1 MFRKTLS
8 SAAAVSV
15 LALLAA
21 CSTGASGSGTPGA
34 AEEPITIGVV
44 GASDEQW
51 KIFEAKAE
59 EAGFDVDIVDFQD
72 YAQPNPALTQGEL
85 DLNQFQHLKYLS
97 EYNVASGEDLVPV
110 AATAVYPLGL
120 YSKQFSSVEE
130 IPEGAEIAIPN
141 DPSNLA
147 RGLLVLQDAG
157 LVALRDGGS
166 AYSTEADVLPE
177 SKVKVTPVAAEQTAI
192 ALSSIAASIINND
205 FVADAGL
212 DPADAIYQDDAAAEG
227 ARPYINIWAVHAQDK
242 DNARYLELIEL
253 WKDQEIQDALVEQSG
268 GTAVLANQSAA
279 ELQGYLTEIQADTE
293 AAQG

>member
-1 MFRKTLS
+1 MSRT
-8 SAAAVSV
+8 SV
-15 LALLAA
+15 LTAVAALTLAGLLGA
-21 CSTGASGSGTPGA
+21 CSSDSGSD
-34 AEEPITIGVV
+34 EPIRIGVV
-44 GASDEQW
+44 GAADEQW
-51 KIFEAKAE
+51 KIFEQKAE
-59 EAGFDVDIVDFQD
+59 AAGFDVEIVDFQD

-97 EYNVASGEDLVPV
+97 EYNVSAGEDLVPI

-120 YSKQFSSVEE
+120 YSKQYSSVEE

-157 LVALRDGGS
+157 LVVLRDGGS

-177 SKVKVTPVAAEQTAI
+177 SKVKVTPVDAAQTAI
-192 ALSSIAASIINND
+192 ALNSVAASIINND

-212 DPADAIYQDDAAAEG
+212 NPADAIFQDDAASEA
-227 ARPYINIWAVHAQDK
+227 ARPYINVWAVRAEDK
-242 DNARYLELIEL
+242 DNEEFFTLIEI
-253 WKDQEIQDALVEQSG
+253 WKDQEVQDALLEQSG
-268 GTAVLANQSAA
+268 GTAVLANQSAE
-279 ELQGYLTEIQADTE
+279 ELQGYLEKIQADTA

>member
-1 MFRKTLS
+1 MSRKTLL
-8 SAAAVSV
+8 SAAAALVAVS
-15 LALLAA
+15 LLGA
-21 CSTGASGSGTPGA
+21 CSSGGSDAG
-34 AEEPITIGVV
+34 PIKIGVV
-44 GASDEQW
+44 GAADEQW

-59 EAGFDVDIVDFQD
+59 EAGIDVEVIDFQD

-85 DLNQFQHLKYLS
+85 DLNQFQHLKYLA
-97 EYNVASGEDLVPV
+97 EYNVAAGEDLVPI

-120 YSKQFSSVEE
+120 YSKQYSSIDE

-157 LVALRDGGS
+157 LVVLEDGGS

-177 SKVKVTPVAAEQTAI
+177 SRVKVTPVDAAQTAI
-192 ALSSIAASIINND
+192 ALNSIAASIINND

-212 DPADAIYQDDAAAEG
+212 EPSDALYQDDAGSEG
-227 ARPYINIWAVHAQDK
+227 ARPYINVWAARAADA
-242 DNARYLELIEL
+242 DNEDYAKVVELFKET
-253 WKDQEIQDALVEQSG
+253 EVQDALVAGSG

-279 ELQGYLTEIQADTE
+279 ELQGYLADIQADSE
-293 AAQG
+293 SAEG

>member
-1 MFRKTLS
+1 MFRKTVL
-8 SAAAVSV
+8 SAAA
-15 LALLAA
+15 ALAA
-21 CSTGASGSGTPGA
+21 VSLLGACASNGGSSSN
-34 AEEPITIGVV
+34 EPITIGVV
-44 GASDEQW
+44 GAADEQW
-51 KIFEAKAE
+51 KLFEAKAE
-59 EAGFDVDIVDFQD
+59 AAGIDVDIIDFQD

-97 EYNVASGEDLVPV
+97 EYNVAANEDLVPI

-120 YSKQFSSVEE
+120 YSKQYTSVEE

-157 LVALRDGGS
+157 LVVLRDGGS

-177 SKVKVTPVAAEQTAI
+177 SRVTVTPVDAAQTAI
-192 ALSSIAASIINND
+192 ALNSIAASIINND

-212 DPADAIYQDDAAAEG
+212 NPSDALYQDDAGSDA
-227 ARPYINIWAVHAQDK
+227 ARPYINVWASRAEDAG
-242 DNARYLELIEL
+242 NADFARLIEL
-253 WKDQEIQDALVEQSG
+253 FKEAEIQDALVEQSG
-268 GTAVLANQSAA
+268 GTAVLANQTAA
-279 ELQGYLTEIQADTE
+279 ELQGYLVEIQADTA